1 MTSIQTSNGADTL
14 LRNTKRLAKQAKRA
28 SRDLKRSA
36 EHAVDETAR
45 QARAV
50 RRATGH
56 SIKMHPIAWTSAALG
71 AAAVVGLLALR
82 RSA

>member
-14 LRNTKRLAKQAKRA
+14 LRNTKRLAKQAKRT
-28 SRDLKRSA
+28 SRDLKGSA

-50 RRATGH
+50 RRATGR